1 MTQIPM
7 HTLGTLRVPLSLFTD
22 NMLMGGGRE
31 RWGEG
36 KAVGGKGGEKERGRR
51 GRRKGASA
59 SPVFLAC
66 TTV

>member
-1 MTQIPM
+1 M

-36 KAVGGKGGEKERGRR
+36 KVGGGKGGGRERR
-51 GRRKGASA
+51 
-59 SPVFLAC
+59 
-66 TTV
+66 